1 MKQLENYL
9 DIDFKDK
16 DVIWLSKQDTL
27 RKLIGILGI
36 LLPLLLPL
44 VVYIDI
50 GDPTPQDSISHYYYT
65 RANPILISI
74 VSLLAFFLLVY
85 KGYDRRDFVV
95 SSLAG
100 IFALMLLMF
109 PTSNISLE
117 CPMPAY
123 HPSVTKLK
131 ESAFRVGLHYVSAA
145 IFLLSLAYM
154 SFFQFTQTKHKK
166 QRIWIYRT
174 SGIVMVLAIA
184 IVGIGSILK
193 WDRAFEEWNL
203 TFWMETLAIE
213 AFGISWLVKGKK

>member
-1 MKQLENYL
+1 MKKLESYL
-9 DIDFKDK
+9 DLDFKDTN
-16 DVIWLSKQDTL
+16 VIWLNKQETL
-27 RKLIGILGI
+27 RKLIGYLGVF
-36 LLPLLLPL
+36 LPVLLPL
-44 VVYIDI
+44 VVFIDI
-50 GDPTPQDSISHYYYT
+50 GDPVPQDSISHYYYT

-100 IFALMLLMF
+100 IFALMLLIF
-109 PTSNISLE
+109 PTSNITLE

-131 ESAFRVGLHYVSAA
+131 ESAFRVGLHYASAA

-154 SFFQFTQTKHKK
+154 SYFQFTQTKHKK

-174 SGIVMVLAIA
+174 CGIVMVLAIA
-184 IVGIGSILK
+184 VVGIGSLLH
-193 WDRAFEEWNL
+193 WDKAFEDWNL
-203 TFWMETLAIE
+203 TYWMETLAIE
-213 AFGISWLVKGKK
+213 AFGISWLVKGRK